1 MQSREDTDPDPLIGA
16 QFGDV
21 RVTKFLAEGGMGR
34 VYLGDQFFGGT
45 SSRRVVIKILERSH
59 GRSGEELRW
68 RLWEREVPA
77 LVATTH
83 PNLVRCYRS
92 GEEKV
97 HDKHYAYVVMEY
109 IQGPTLEAYAEQH
122 AHGMRHRYGCSGLSI
137 REALRIVA
145 LVAAGIR
152 ALHGEEV
159 VHRDLKPENVLMLM
173 KEGDGSAIPVVIDL
187 GLATGAGVPRAHQ
200 TTYDGPMGTGHTMAP
215 EQMGGRQIDVRA
227 DVYALGVM
235 LYFLLAGFY
244 PGEDGEYVKGFTPES
259 ERPTQGWLMH
269 GAYLASLAERRETPR
284 WFTSVEGLLREGFAS
299 AGVTPTD
306 REERFL
312 GEIDEFLRQAL
323 APHPDDRF
331 ASVEAFMGAL
341 PEVPEVLR
349 LTPVPRAPR
358 RGISSR
364 SRLVLGAMLTLL
376 GLMSGAL
383 GVGLL
388 RKRTRLART
397 PAVAT
402 APLSRDADASSHAPP
417 VVETVA
423 APDADAGSTVHV
435 DTSPQERVALVP
447 ERDAGRRRG
456 RHRRH
461 RSSEEEGEEVAQ
473 APDPPCVPVRDPVSG
488 MLSPCL

>member
-1 MQSREDTDPDPLIGA
+1 MRSQEATEPDPLIGA

-21 RVTKFLAEGGMGR
+21 VIEKFLAEGGMGR
-34 VYLGDQFFGGT
+34 VYLGRQLFGET
-45 SSRRVVIKILERSH
+45 SSRQVVIKILKYVQ
-59 GRSGEELRW
+59 GRGGNELRW
-68 RLWEREVPA
+68 RLWEREVPG

-83 PNLVRCYRS
+83 PNLIRCYRS
-92 GEEKV
+92 GEGEICGER
-97 HDKHYAYVVMEY
+97 YAYVVMEY
-109 IQGPTLEAYAEQH
+109 IQGPTLEAYTEQH
-122 AHGMRHRYGCSGLSI
+122 AHGMRHRHGCSGLLI
-137 REALRIVA
+137 REALRVVA

-152 ALHGEEV
+152 ALHGAGI
-159 VHRDLKPENVLMLM
+159 VHRDLKPENVLM
-173 KEGDGSAIPVVIDL
+173 KEGDGSAVPVVIDL
-187 GLATGAGVPRAHQ
+187 GLATGDGVQQSPR
-200 TTYDGPMGTGHTMAP
+200 TNYDGPMGTGHTMAP
-215 EQMGGRQIDVRA
+215 EQMGRCDVDTRA

-244 PGEDGEYVKGFTPES
+244 PGEDGEYVRGFAPQN
-259 ERPTQGWLMH
+259 ERPTRGWLMH
-269 GAYLASLAERRETPR
+269 GAYLASLAQRREAPR
-284 WFTSVEGLLREGFAS
+284 WFTSVEELLREGFAS
-299 AGVTPTD
+299 AGVIPRD

-331 ASVEAFMGAL
+331 ALVEAFVGAL

-349 LTPVPRAPR
+349 LTPVPRPPR
-358 RGISSR
+358 REIPSPSR
-364 SRLVLGAMLTLL
+364 RVLGIMLALL

-388 RKRTRLART
+388 RKRTRLAQA

-402 APLSRDADASSHAPP
+402 APLSRDAGAPSQTAP
-417 VVETVA
+417 VIEMVA
-423 APDADAGSTVHV
+423 TSDTDAGSMVQV
-435 DTSPQERVALVP
+435 DASPQESVALVP
-447 ERDAGRRRG
+447 ARDAGRRRG

-461 RSSEEEGEEVAQ
+461 RSPEEEGEEVAQ

>member
-1 MQSREDTDPDPLIGA
+1 MRSQEDTEPDPLIGA

-21 RVTKFLAEGGMGR
+21 RVTQFLAEGGMGR
-34 VYLGDQFFGGT
+34 VYLGDQFFGGA
-45 SSRRVVIKILERSH
+45 SSRQVVIKILERFH
-59 GRSGEELRW
+59 GPGGEELRW

-92 GEEKV
+92 GEGEV
-97 HDKHYAYVVMEY
+97 DDKHYAYVVMEY
-109 IQGPTLEAYAEQH
+109 IQGPTLETYAQRH
-122 AHGMRHRYGCSGLSI
+122 AHSMRHCHGCSGLFI

-152 ALHGEEV
+152 ALHGQGV
-159 VHRDLKPENVLMLM
+159 VHRDLKPENVLM

-215 EQMGGRQIDVRA
+215 EQMGGRQVDARA

-235 LYFLLAGFY
+235 LYFLLTGFY
-244 PGEDGEYVKGFTPES
+244 PGEDGEYVKGFAPQS
-259 ERPTQGWLMH
+259 EQPTQGWLMH
-269 GAYLASLAERRETPR
+269 GAYLTSLAERRETPR
-284 WFTSVEGLLREGFAS
+284 WFTSVEALLREGFVS

-312 GEIDEFLRQAL
+312 EEIDEFLRQAL

-349 LTPVPRAPR
+349 LSPVPRAPR
-358 RGISSR
+358 RGISSQ
-364 SRLVLGAMLTLL
+364 SRLALGAMLALL

-388 RKRTRLART
+388 RKRARFAQAPVVVT
-397 PAVAT
+397 AT
-402 APLSRDADASSHAPP
+402 LSRDAGAPSQVAP
-417 VVETVA
+417 VIETVA
-423 APDADAGSTVHV
+423 ASNTDAGSTVHV
-435 DTSPQERVALVP
+435 DVSPQENTVLVP